1 MSQVVKN
8 SGGGELQAKGLGSY
22 VPILICCLAFAFVP
36 SAMQSGALGIFL
48 PELAKAFNTAG
59 STISFY
65 ITLGNLAVAVSSLL
79 VGQLLAKFDARI
91 IASTLVVLV
100 AVCFFGMSA
109 ATAVWQIWI
118 FGALLT
124 ATAVPLNMLVNP
136 TLINRWFKDRAGFFI
151 GMSSAFIGLGSIL
164 FLQVGN
170 YVIDTLGYQMAY
182 ITYAVVVLVICLPL
196 ALFVVRS
203 HPEDRGLLPY
213 TSPKTKSNPEQA
225 ENSNI
230 TWNIDVNKAMKNPA
244 FWLVGIVGGFFGMAL
259 LINPQWPTYINTL
272 TDAGLTVLVTGAVFA
287 SIVSGSQV
295 VGKIVMGGIA
305 DSSPMKAIL
314 FASTLG
320 VISMLMVWL
329 APTTF
334 VLPLGAVFFGFYF
347 SVSGVLLPLL
357 ARAVFGTGEAYSVLY
372 GRALLIT
379 KLMTAPGAVIWP
391 LVAENFGGFG
401 AAFACIICLI
411 VICCVLAFLALK
423 FGSKLPRYYS
433 DGRVEENGVVKQ
445 EATKEK
451 PANA

>member
-1 MSQVVKN
+1 M
-8 SGGGELQAKGLGSY
+8 
-22 VPILICCLAFAFVP
+22 
-36 SAMQSGALGIFL
+36 
-48 PELAKAFNTAG
+48 
-59 STISFY
+59 
-65 ITLGNLAVAVSSLL
+65 
-79 VGQLLAKFDARI
+79 R
-91 IASTLVVLV
+91 
-100 AVCFFGMSA
+100 
-109 ATAVWQIWI
+109 
-118 FGALLT
+118 
-124 ATAVPLNMLVNP
+124 
-136 TLINRWFKDRAGFFI
+136 
-151 GMSSAFIGLGSIL
+151 
-164 FLQVGN
+164 
-170 YVIDTLGYQMAY
+170 
-182 ITYAVVVLVICLPL
+182 
-196 ALFVVRS
+196 
-203 HPEDRGLLPY
+203 
-213 TSPKTKSNPEQA
+213 
-225 ENSNI
+225 
-230 TWNIDVNKAMKNPA
+230 NPA

-295 VGKIVMGGIA
+295 VGKLVMGGIA

-401 AAFACIICLI
+401 AAFACIIGL
-411 VICCVLAFLALK
+411 VVLCCVLAFLALK
-423 FGSKLPRYYS
+423 FGKKLPRVFS
-433 DGRVEENGVVKQ
+433 DGHVEN
-445 EATKEK
+445 ADDMPNSASEK